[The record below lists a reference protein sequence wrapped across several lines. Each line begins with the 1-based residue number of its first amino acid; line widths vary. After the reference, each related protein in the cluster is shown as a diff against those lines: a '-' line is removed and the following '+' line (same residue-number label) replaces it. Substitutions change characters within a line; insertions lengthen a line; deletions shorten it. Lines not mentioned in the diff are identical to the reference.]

1 MSVVVKVMK
10 APPVAAGTTL
20 VIVATPDVQNFICPT
35 APAANVQMIVP
46 VPAREVI
53 ASVNDIA
60 PAVVIAA
67 ILENASGAG
76 IDMKTELTVT
86 FWFEGFELGLSTTWN
101 KSVDA
106 RAVFS
111 VKAVIFLSAILFPL

>member
-1 MSVVVKVMK
+1 VVASPAN
-10 APPVAAGTTL
+10 APAVAAGTTL
-20 VIVATPDVQNFICPT
+20 VIVATPDVQNLNCPT

-53 ASVNDIA
+53 ASVNTIA
-60 PAVVIAA
+60 PAAVIAA

-86 FWFEGFELGLSTTWN
+86 FWFEGFELGLSTMWN
-101 KSVDA
+101 RSADA
-106 RAVFS
+106 KAEFS
-111 VKAVIFLSAILFPL
+111 VRAVIFLSAIFFL